1 MNADFNALSSK
12 PLLEVRDLSIEFP
25 LRREVLTVVN
35 NVSFTVQRGEILG
48 IVGESGAGKSVTGS
62 AIVGLIDSPGRVA
75 KGDVLF
81 DGELIGHN
89 AMCLRGKHI
98 GMVFQD
104 PQTSLNPLQRVGDQI
119 VETIRIHLRA
129 SKSDAVKRMQLA
141 LEEVGLDPGRAK
153 AYPHEFSGGM
163 RQRVVIALA
172 LCAEPELIIA
182 DEPTTALDVSIQAQ
196 ILDLLKRICRDRGA
210 SVILITHDMGVIS
223 ETTDRVAVLYQG
235 KLVEI
240 GPTRQIIDRP
250 EHPYTKA
257 LIACT
262 PSIEGGSFER
272 DLVQIN
278 RSELT
283 GVDAEFNLRAVEEV
297 SSASIEE
304 LSSDKAGIENNKGE
318 WNGNVLSGIKTGI
331 DADSLFFAKGLSR
344 DFDLSDPLLT
354 RLLSFRGKQILHAVS
369 DVSFQIER
377 GTTYALVG
385 ESGSGKST
393 IARMAVGLLP
403 PTSGTVT
410 IDNIDLNDRN
420 IDAKQIQAL
429 RRRIQMV
436 FQSPYASLNPRW
448 RVSAILA
455 EPLRAFGLAQ
465 GCETERIAE
474 LLEQVGLSAKDQK
487 RYPHE
492 FSGGQRQ
499 RISIAR
505 ALASKPDFIIC
516 DEPTS
521 ALDVSVQA
529 QVLNLLKQLQR
540 DLGLTYL
547 FITHDL
553 AVVATMAH
561 KIGVLQSGRLIEEGD
576 TQALL
581 NNPTTEYT
589 RMLIESAPRL

>member
-1 MNADFNALSSK
+1 M
-12 PLLEVRDLSIEFP
+12 
-25 LRREVLTVVN
+25 RREVLRVVDD
-35 NVSFTVQRGEILG
+35 VSFTVGRGEILG
-48 IVGESGAGKSVTGS
+48 VVGESGAGKSMTGS
-62 AIVGLIDSPGRVA
+62 AIIGLIDPPGRIA
-75 KGDVLF
+75 S
-81 DGELIGHN
+81 GEIVFEGQRVEHN
-89 AMCLRGKHI
+89 AQTLRGKRI

-104 PQTSLNPLQRVGDQI
+104 PLTSLNPLHRVGDQI
-119 VETIRIHLRA
+119 IETIRTHLSVNA
-129 SKSDAVKRMQLA
+129 SEAQQRMQA
-141 LEEVGLDPGRAK
+141 TLEEVGLDPSRAR

-163 RQRVVIALA
+163 RQRAVIALA
-172 LCAEPELIIA
+172 LCAEPALIIA

-196 ILDLLKRICRDRGA
+196 VLDLLKRVCKDRDA

-223 ETTDRVAVLYQG
+223 ETTDRVAVLYDG

-240 GPTRQIIDRP
+240 GATNDILKRP
-250 EHPYTKA
+250 QHPYTEA

-262 PSIEGGSFER
+262 PTIEGGSFER
-272 DLVQIN
+272 DLAQID
-278 RSELT
+278 RT
-283 GVDAEFNLRAVEEV
+283 GTNAGNGEFNVR
-297 SSASIEE
+297 SAR
-304 LSSDKAGIENNKGE
+304 LVENNE
-318 WNGNVLSGIKTGI
+318 QPSNG
-331 DADSLFFAKGLSR
+331 SLNKNIQPLLVARNLSR
-344 DFDLSDPLLT
+344 EFDLSDPWVV
-354 RLLSFRGKQILHAVS
+354 RMLSFSKKQILHAVS
-369 DVSFQIER
+369 DVSFDIER
-377 GTTYALVG
+377 GTTFALVG

-410 IDNIDLNDRN
+410 IDARDLNDRN
-420 IDAKQIQAL
+420 LEFSERQAL

-455 EPLRAFGLAQ
+455 EPLRAFGLVAEGQ
-465 GCETERIAE
+465 DENARVKE
-474 LLEQVGLSAKDQK
+474 LLEQVGLAASDAR

-505 ALASKPDFIIC
+505 ALASEPDFIIC

-540 DLGLTYL
+540 ELGLTYL

-553 AVVATMAH
+553 AVVATMASR
-561 KIGVLQSGRLIEEGD
+561 IGVLQSGRLVEEG
-576 TQALL
+576 QSEAIFQ
-581 NNPTTEYT
+581 NPQTDYT
-589 RMLIESAPRL
+589 RMLIDSAPRL